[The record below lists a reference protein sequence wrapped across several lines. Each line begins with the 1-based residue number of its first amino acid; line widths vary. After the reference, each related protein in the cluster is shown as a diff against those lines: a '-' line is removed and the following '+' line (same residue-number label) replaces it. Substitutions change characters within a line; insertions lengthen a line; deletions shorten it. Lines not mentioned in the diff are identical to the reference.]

1 MDDTTQRI
9 RALGA
14 RRTRL
19 REELDATN
27 KELRTLMPA
36 AKAVLSLE
44 AIRKLTGVSI
54 ATVRHWLQ
62 TSA

>member
-36 AKAVLSLE
+36 ANAVLSLE
-44 AIRKLTGVSI
+44 SIRKLTGVSI
-54 ATVRHWLQ
+54 ATIRHWLQ